1 MFFIFLALF
10 WLKHINIALC
20 ILLNSYNVFN
30 NPLFNINRPII
41 GAHTKGGLCKIGNL
55 KYNFLYISPLNTGIN
70 NTSLRYSY
78 LNGSDDHDIAGVNLT
93 HDPLLKAENSV
104 EGVTDVE
111 AELSNLEAS
120 GSHNSNIAE
129 KSNSPFKI
137 GINDLVQAAL
147 NWKFDKSPEPEITEK
162 EIEEIHQKFIK
173 SSEDDSEST
182 FHQILTRSISK
193 KLAQNDRSK
202 FKDDRT
208 KVRELLGEFSI
219 ELEGKRC
226 HGCGVSLQHKD
237 ELKKGYVDREYFDQC
252 SKDTS
257 VKCKRCCSLR
267 SGTFFLSEDSIKMSS
282 DGRSSTTSGFPSTS
296 VEIDG
301 SVYDA
306 SVDLVEADRELVK
319 REFEKEIDAVNRIKQ
334 ASIETVNIVRNM
346 LRIKKK
352 KRITILYIVDAVDPH
367 IDTGLLDLI
376 RKRQDEFMTTRGD
389 LATHQG
395 DSQLTKEPQ
404 RSRKDTLKTSSG
416 RLQRRCGGIKVY
428 LAVNK
433 IDLLPRYKREDLVV
447 YFRNMVN
454 SKVDIGLRTK
464 NIFPISC
471 KYNTNVD
478 SLLNVILSEA
488 KKLGNQVLFI
498 GPTNSGKST
507 LINAI
512 HTILNTHRNKERSRG
527 HFSSNFDYT
536 VNGLGSSDDTST
548 LSNLEEKLI
557 DPMNEA
563 NTPTN
568 ATKDDVAPIDSSRSR
583 SIDSG
588 IGSGDDKKALS
599 TKVTSSI
606 VPGTTLGVLGIRL
619 GMGLK
624 VYDTPGIFI
633 PNSFISYLDNDQL
646 KEVIINNTCSNKS
659 IRITK
664 GQTLLIDKYARIDV
678 TAGRDFF
685 VKCYLSDKLKLFVK
699 KTHRVPRFLERE
711 FPNAQLWYPKA
722 SLDSCTADTT
732 PKKFNIVLS
741 GWDSATCDLCIKGL
755 GFLTIGGAL
764 RILFDLHTRD
774 NLELSLRTPMFPK
787 NIFPFKPRKS

>member
-10 WLKHINIALC
+10 LVKHVNIALC

-30 NPLFNINRPII
+30 NLLFNVNLPVI
-41 GAHTKGGLCKIGNL
+41 GAHKEGGLCKIGSL
-55 KYNFLYISPLNTGIN
+55 KYDYLYVSPLNTGIN
-70 NTSLRYSY
+70 NRSLRSSY
-78 LNGSDDHDIAGVNLT
+78 PNGSDDHDIAGVNPT
-93 HDPLLKAENSV
+93 HDPLFNPESPLDC
-104 EGVTDVE
+104 VTDVE
-111 AELSNLEAS
+111 QELSNLDS
-120 GSHNSNIAE
+120 TGPHTSNIGE
-129 KSNSPFKI
+129 NNNSPFKI
-137 GINDLVQAAL
+137 GINDLIHAAL
-147 NWKFDKSPEPEITEK
+147 NWKFDKDPEPEITEK

-182 FHQILTRSISK
+182 FNQILTSSINK
-193 KLAQNDRSK
+193 KISQNDRNK
-202 FKDDRT
+202 AKDDRT

-219 ELEGKRC
+219 ELEGKKC
-226 HGCGVSLQHKD
+226 NGCGVSLQHKD
-237 ELKKGYVDREYFDQC
+237 ELKKGYVEREYFDQC

-267 SGTFFLSEDSIKMSS
+267 SGTFFLSNDRIKLIS
-282 DGRSSTTSGFPSTS
+282 DGTSSIDSGSPSTS
-296 VEIDG
+296 IELDEGAHHSSIDFVET
-301 SVYDA
+301 
-306 SVDLVEADRELVK
+306 DRELVK
-319 REFEKEIDAVNRIKQ
+319 GVVSKEIDAVDRIKQ
-334 ASIETVNIVRNM
+334 ASIETVSIVRNM

-367 IDTGLLDLI
+367 IDIGLLDLI
-376 RKRQDEFMTTRGD
+376 KKRQDEFLTTNGD
-389 LATHQG
+389 FPTHGGNYQ
-395 DSQLTKEPQ
+395 QTKPIKSSNG
-404 RSRKDTLKTSSG
+404 RSKPRS
-416 RLQRRCGGIKVY
+416 GGIKVY

-433 IDLLPRYKREDLVV
+433 VDLLPRYKREDLVL

-507 LINAI
+507 LINTI
-512 HTILNTHRNKERSRG
+512 HTILNCNRNSERSLRPP
-527 HFSSNFDYT
+527 SS
-536 VNGLGSSDDTST
+536 SSDATGNESSSPDDVSTS
-548 LSNLEEKLI
+548 SNLEAQLL
-557 DPMNEA
+557 NSTTEA
-563 NTPTN
+563 NTTTN
-568 ATKDDVAPIDSSRSR
+568 DIKHDTGSLDST
-583 SIDSG
+583 SITTIASG
-588 IGSGDDKKALS
+588 TSVGDDKKSLS

-633 PNSFISYLDNDQL
+633 PNSFISYLDNEQL
-646 KEVIINNTCSNKS
+646 KEVIINNTCPNKS

-685 VKCYLSDKLKLFVK
+685 IKCYLSDKLKLFVK
-699 KTHRVPRFLERE
+699 KTHRIPRFLERE
-711 FPNAQLWYPKA
+711 FPNSQLWYPP
-722 SLDSCTADTT
+722 TT
-732 PKKFNIVLS
+732 STSTQDNTCRKFDIVMS

-755 GFLTIGGAL
+755 GFLTLGGAL
-764 RILFDLHTRD
+764 RVKLDLYTRD
-774 NLELSLRTPMFPK
+774 NVELCLRTPMFPK

>member
-10 WLKHINIALC
+10 FIKHVNIALC

-30 NPLFNINRPII
+30 NLLFHINRPII
-41 GAHTKGGLCKIGNL
+41 GAHKEGGLCKIGNL
-55 KYNFLYISPLNTGIN
+55 KYDFLYISPLNIGIN
-70 NTSLRYSY
+70 NRSLRSAYV
-78 LNGSDDHDIAGVNLT
+78 NGSDDHEIQGLNRT
-93 HDPLLKAENSV
+93 HDPLFNAENPL

-111 AELSNLEAS
+111 PELSNVDATGAHTS
-120 GSHNSNIAE
+120 SIAD
-129 KSNSPFKI
+129 KTNSPFKI
-137 GINDLVQAAL
+137 GINDLIHAAL
-147 NWKFDKSPEPEITEK
+147 NWKFEKDPEPEITEK

-182 FHQILTRSISK
+182 FNQILTSSINK
-193 KLAQNDRSK
+193 KIAQNDRNNV
-202 FKDDRT
+202 KDDRT

-219 ELEGKRC
+219 ELEGKKC

-267 SGTFFLSEDSIKMSS
+267 SGTFFLSKDRNKISS
-282 DGRSSTTSGFPSTS
+282 DGSSSDDSGSPNTGI
-296 VEIDG
+296 ELDE
-301 SVYDA
+301 SVYDT
-306 SVDLVEADRELVK
+306 SMDIVETDRDLVK
-319 REFEKEIDAVNRIKQ
+319 RVVSKEINAVDRIKQ

-376 RKRQDEFMTTRGD
+376 KKRQDEYLTTNGD
-389 LATHQG
+389 FSTHG
-395 DSQLTKEPQ
+395 GNYEVTKEPMK
-404 RSRKDTLKTSSG
+404 SRNDTLKRSNG
-416 RLQRRCGGIKVY
+416 RSQRRCGGIKVY

-433 IDLLPRYKREDLVV
+433 IDLLPRYKREDLVL

-471 KYNTNVD
+471 KYNKNVD

-507 LINAI
+507 LINTI
-512 HTILNTHRNKERSRG
+512 HTILNCHRNSDRLRRP
-527 HFSSNFDYT
+527 FSSNLQGT
-536 VNGLGSSDDTST
+536 VDELSSSDD
-548 LSNLEEKLI
+548 LSISNNLEEQVTN
-557 DPMNEA
+557 PMIEA
-563 NTPTN
+563 NTT
-568 ATKDDVAPIDSSRSR
+568 TKDTQHDTATLDSSRGTT
-583 SIDSG
+583 IATG
-588 IGSGDDKKALS
+588 ISSGDDKKSLS

-646 KEVIINNTCSNKS
+646 KEVIINNTCPNKS

-685 VKCYLSDKLKLFVK
+685 IKCYLSDKLKLFVK
-699 KTHRVPRFLERE
+699 KTHRIPRFLERQ
-711 FPNAQLWYPKA
+711 FANSQLWYPH
-722 SLDSCTADTT
+722 TT
-732 PKKFNIVLS
+732 GTSTQDNTCKKFDIVMS
-741 GWDSATCDLCIKGL
+741 GWDTATCDLCIKGL
-755 GFLTIGGAL
+755 GFLTLGGAL
-764 RILFDLHTRD
+764 RINFDLYTRD
-774 NLELSLRTPMFPK
+774 NIELCLRTPMFPK